1 MGLLA
6 QPPCRDNWWRSPL
19 ATAATLKS
27 NICQSHQIIE
37 ICKTVRQWFYKT
49 AALLRFLI
57 SATNILCKTIKMV
70 TLQRFLISANF
81 LYGLFNI
88 ESLSRPNFNSKCN
101 LYIDIDRKEILWGC
115 CVSNLNFYA
124 DADVLDSISYLFFL
138 IYFKAYYILFTYF

>member
-1 MGLLA
+1 M
-6 QPPCRDNWWRSPL
+6 
-19 ATAATLKS
+19 
-27 NICQSHQIIE
+27 
-37 ICKTVRQWFYKT
+37 
-49 AALLRFLI
+49 I
-57 SATNILCKTIKMV
+57 SATNILCKTIKTV

-124 DADVLDSISYLFFL
+124 DADVLDSISYFFWYISRHT
-138 IYFKAYYILFTYF
+138 IYYLHISNDYMKFSNVSIKINDDIFISSSQYIDLNKVSRVDIR